1 MRLVARK
8 DGKRVRLW
16 SLNGLDWSADLA
28 AIATA
33 LRAVPADTWEA
44 LATERETMVQIER
57 DFTLSG
63 NAASTV
69 VTSKPVAG

>member
-1 MRLVARK
+1 VQKAREYRQHAK
-8 DGKRVRLW
+8 ECR
-16 SLNGLDWSADLA
+16 DLA
-28 AIATA
+28 KQMRPGQQREQLLAMAH
-33 LRAVPADTWEA
+33 TWEA

-69 VTSKPVAG
+69 VTSKPVSD